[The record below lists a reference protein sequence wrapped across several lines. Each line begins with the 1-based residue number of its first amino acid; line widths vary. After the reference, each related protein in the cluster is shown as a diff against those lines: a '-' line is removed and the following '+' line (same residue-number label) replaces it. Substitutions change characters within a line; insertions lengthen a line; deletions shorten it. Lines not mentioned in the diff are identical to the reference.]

1 MQYAIETRT
10 ESRESGHR
18 ILGAG
23 LWTLQGLLAALFLV
37 AGAMKFAMP
46 IEAMTEQLPLPAW
59 FLYATGAVELLGA
72 LGLVLPGIARIRVG
86 LAPRAAA
93 GLVVVMIGAT
103 SLSLATPAPEMAVVP
118 LLVGLLCATVAYGR
132 SQVAPHRGRHAA

>member
-1 MQYAIETRT
+1 MQYAIDT
-10 ESRESGHR
+10 RESSHR
-18 ILGAG
+18 VVGAG
-23 LWTLQGLLAALFLV
+23 LWTLQGLLAALFLF

-59 FLYATGAVELLGA
+59 FLYFTGAVEVLGA
-72 LGLVLPGIARIRVG
+72 LGLVLPGVARVRTG
-86 LAPRAAA
+86 LAPLAAA
-93 GLVVVMIGAT
+93 GLVIVMIGAT

-132 SQVAPHRGRHAA
+132 SQVAPHRGRQAA